1 MKVKEILNLEVEEL
15 EKMMTEEDYEKM
27 KRLNLESWQLLDALQ
42 DSARLSGQDD
52 DKEHISITDYLD
64 YLEDMQNQ

>member
-27 KRLNLESWQLLDALQ
+27 KKLNLESWQLLDALQ

-52 DKEHISITDYLD
+52 DEEHVSITDYLD
-64 YLEDMQNQ
+64 YLEDMKQ